1 MNAAKGDYSA
11 RWKSRIHFVPCIGLA
26 GSKATGSIG
35 GALTSA
41 EANHSSP
48 SLSWTPLGIAPIH
61 FPVILHKHCPPPTI
75 TGHGTWH
82 LNADELANWCAA
94 YKPNE
99 NQYFLR
105 LDKDLEIFGA
115 VVGAVSTLQTIVKG
129 GYWLYN
135 FYRKRGQEKKTR
147 ADLETGLGIPKRKS
161 AEDMLSR
168 AEHADGGKG
177 LRRRFFNKTD

>member
-1 MNAAKGDYSA
+1 M
-11 RWKSRIHFVPCIGLA
+11 PM
-26 GSKATGSIG
+26 
-35 GALTSA
+35 
-41 EANHSSP
+41 
-48 SLSWTPLGIAPIH
+48 SWQIAI
-61 FPVILHKHCPPPTI
+61 
-75 TGHGTWH
+75 
-82 LNADELANWCAA
+82 
-94 YKPNE
+94 E
-99 NQYFLR
+99 NQYFLH

-115 VVGAVSTLQTIVKG
+115 VVGAVSTLQIIVKG

-168 AEHADGGKG
+168 AEHADGGKR